1 MKNTLFLLSAVVVIL
16 MNTQTAVEGQSYRPT
31 RIFKHGQADFRIG
44 VGVLPTYA
52 KANAR
57 TAVLPVS
64 ACLDWML
71 SNQLS
76 LGFSA
81 GYSRYGMSKVSAGKE
96 FIRDYTNQTFQFAG
110 RFAAHFTRTDNLDIY
125 GGIELGAEHIR
136 IQSESG
142 PFGDFEHLYGIRPQ
156 RSHLRYGACLG
167 LRYAVTP
174 KTTIFGEVGTGIALA
189 QVGVGKRL
197 R

>member
-1 MKNTLFLLSAVVVIL
+1 MKKCLLLAAFALSTAIANDLSA
-16 MNTQTAVEGQSYRPT
+16 QYYKPT
-31 RIFKHGQADFRIG
+31 RIFKQGQADIRASAG
-44 VGVLPTYA
+44 LLPTYA

>member
-1 MKNTLFLLSAVVVIL
+1 MKNTLFLLSAIL
-16 MNTQTAVEGQSYRPT
+16 VFMMSTPTASNAQSYRPT
-31 RIFKHGQADFRIG
+31 RIFKHGQADVRIG

-57 TAVLPVS
+57 TSVLPVS
-64 ACLDWML
+64 ACADWML
-71 SNQLS
+71 NNQLS

-110 RFAAHFTRTDNLDIY
+110 RFAAHFTRTDNMDIY
-125 GGIELGAEHIR
+125 GGIELGAEYIR

-156 RSHLRYGACLG
+156 RTQLRYGAYLG
-167 LRYAVTP
+167 IRYAVTP
-174 KTTIFGEVGTGIALA
+174 KTTIFGEVGTGISLA